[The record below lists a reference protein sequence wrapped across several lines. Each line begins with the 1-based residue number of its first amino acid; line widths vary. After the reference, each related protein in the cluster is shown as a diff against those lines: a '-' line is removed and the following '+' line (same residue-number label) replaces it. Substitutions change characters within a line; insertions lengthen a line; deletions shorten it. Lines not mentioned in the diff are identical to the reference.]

1 MSTFWPVLSSYPR
14 RWQFWVVLLLWLC
27 QFVPFAM
34 VMSEGGRT
42 AGSGFGVG
50 MLAFAVIYGAAAIGV
65 QTKEHLGAYRAA
77 LVPGYRLPHLAA
89 AGLWL
94 AVAVLPFPGVAWAC
108 GHAAWGWF
116 ALALCLASLAFAAC
130 CRGGWRAGV
139 LFGGCVLF
147 SVPPVAKVIAT
158 VTAGSHPWA
167 AIGLVLLGLWFLAET
182 VLFLVTMSEETPG
195 YDVQWRGNL
204 RQLSSPQA
212 RRGMF
217 AAIRRLER
225 ENSLWL
231 RLADAQ
237 MPAVM
242 PFLGTSHWRRLRHW
256 RRAQSSGVMA
266 TAMGAI
272 TWLLMLAMHAGMAG
286 GRLNLDA
293 VLRGSTWVLVM
304 MPQMAV
310 VQAWQMRGGVLV
322 RELTYPV
329 RRRDILIEQGLGILL
344 TVALSWLLTM
354 GTMAMAV
361 GFLATTPAWRV
372 LAIAA
377 LVSGPWQ
384 LGAFA
389 ALTRLATSA
398 STVPM
403 VAALIVCT
411 GAGTAVLLV
420 CIALDSLPVAAGV
433 GGGLALLG
441 LLGIIGSH
449 RHWQHVD
456 IA

>member
-1 MSTFWPVLSSYPR
+1 MKTFWTVVGAYPR
-14 RWQFWVVLLLWLC
+14 RWQFWLVLLLWLS
-27 QFVPFAM
+27 QLVPFVA
-34 VMSEGGRT
+34 VVWNGGRA
-42 AGSGFGVG
+42 AGHGVT
-50 MLAFAVIYGAAAIGV
+50 MLAFAAIYGAAAIGV

-77 LVPGYRLPHLAA
+77 LVPGYKLPHLAA

-94 AVAVLPFPGVAWAC
+94 AVAVLPFPVIVWAC
-108 GHAAWGWF
+108 GNTPWGWF
-116 ALALCLASLAFAAC
+116 ALVLCLASLGFAAC

-139 LFGGCVLF
+139 LFGAVVLF
-147 SVPPVAKVIAT
+147 CVPPMAKAIAALA
-158 VTAGSHPWA
+158 AGTYPWA
-167 AIGLVLLGLWFLAET
+167 AVGLGLLGVWFLVDT
-182 VLFLVTMSEETPG
+182 GLFLVTMDEETPG

-204 RQLSSPQA
+204 RQLGSPQA

-231 RLADAQ
+231 RLADARI
-237 MPAVM
+237 PATI
-242 PFLGTSHWRRLRHW
+242 PFVGDRRWRRFWHW
-256 RRAQSSGVMA
+256 RRAQSSGAMA
-266 TAMGAI
+266 TVMGAL
-272 TWLLMLAMHAGMAG
+272 TWLIMLATHAGMAG

-329 RRRDILIEQGLGILL
+329 RRRDILLEQGLGILL

-389 ALTRLATSA
+389 ALTRLTTSA

-411 GAGTAVLLV
+411 GAGTVALLG
-420 CIALDSLPVAAGV
+420 CIALDSLPVAASV

-441 LLGIIGSH
+441 LMGIVGSY
-449 RHWQHVD
+449 RHWRHVD